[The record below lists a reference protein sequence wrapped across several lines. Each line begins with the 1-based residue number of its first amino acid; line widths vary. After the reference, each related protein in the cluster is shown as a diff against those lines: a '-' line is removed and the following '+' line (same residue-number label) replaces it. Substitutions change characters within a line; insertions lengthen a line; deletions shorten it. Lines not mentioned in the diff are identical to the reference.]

1 MWLRRRLGAIEWH
14 EATYSA
20 DNSVY
25 GMRDSWL
32 ASNWISHGLEERA
45 ERERTS
51 KRMAAKNH
59 IELVM
64 KTLAVLEA
72 LASSE
77 YGRPLKQ
84 IAKEIGLVKS
94 SAFRILFTL
103 KEAGYVEQPEANGVY
118 RLTFKTSALAR
129 RNAARLGLAT
139 VARPHLVMLR
149 EKLDESVA
157 LAERL
162 PDSVILIDV
171 LETSR
176 PLRLT
181 FHIGDDC
188 PIHATALGKAVA
200 AYLSKE
206 ELEPFLHES
215 RFPRYTQR
223 THTTLRDLNSDL
235 ERTRRAGYA
244 LNEEETVAGAV
255 IVGAP
260 VFDARSSVCGAV
272 SVNIPTVRCSA
283 TRKKQLIAS
292 VIEVC
297 SNISTDLAGAGFL
310 RDPAS

>member
-1 MWLRRRLGAIEWH
+1 
-14 EATYSA
+14 
-20 DNSVY
+20 
-25 GMRDSWL
+25 
-32 ASNWISHGLEERA
+32 
-45 ERERTS
+45 
-51 KRMAAKNH
+51 MAARNH
-59 IELVM
+59 IELVV
-64 KTLAVLEA
+64 KTMAVLEV

-77 YGRPLKQ
+77 YGKPLKD
-84 IAKEIGLVKS
+84 IAREIGLVKS

-103 KEAGYVEQPEANGVY
+103 KETGYVEQPEANGVY
-118 RLTFKTSALAR
+118 RLTLKTAALAR

-162 PDSVILIDV
+162 PNSVILIDV

-200 AYLSKE
+200 AYLSTE
-206 ELEPFLHES
+206 ELRPFLHEP
-215 RFPRYTQR
+215 RFPQYTQR
-223 THTTLRDLNSDL
+223 THTTLGDLKSDL
-235 ERTRRAGYA
+235 QRTRKAGYA

-283 TRKKQLIAS
+283 ARRKQLITS
-292 VIEVC
+292 VIEAC
-297 SNISTDLAGAGFL
+297 AKITADLTGVGFICA
-310 RDPAS
+310 PAS